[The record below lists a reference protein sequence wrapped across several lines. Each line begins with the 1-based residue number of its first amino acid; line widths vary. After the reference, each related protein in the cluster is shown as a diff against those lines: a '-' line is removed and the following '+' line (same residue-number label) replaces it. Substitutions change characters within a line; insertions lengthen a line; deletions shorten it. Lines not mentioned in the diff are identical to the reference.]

1 MSGPLRSRRGR
12 AFSSFAL
19 LLFVALLLLPGCTA
33 ELAIIATPV
42 SAQLFQREELD
53 AARAAGLGRVIVVAP
68 GDPAK
73 PGIMRPG
80 IGGETRLLIF
90 PEVAPEEIAA
100 IEAGGRLFFRVA
112 RREGGERD
120 LILDRRPAFRALGE
134 LLTER
139 AADLLEES
147 GEAADTI
154 TVRLF
159 ALQGSGSRVEE
170 MQALLEPLRRSLP
183 PEAILVEEVATGF
196 TVAAIE
202 ERLREAREGDPI
214 LLFLGSAGAE
224 LFPQVVGGGR
234 IVATEALF
242 VPPEAEPLEGPE
254 AGDLL
259 LLGLDPLT
267 LFEAALAGE
276 GGAIE
281 ASLYRLRDPFGDEV
295 PR

>member
-1 MSGPLRSRRGR
+1 MSGPRRSRPGSLLSTIPL
-12 AFSSFAL
+12 FSIL
-19 LLFVALLLLPGCTA
+19 ALLLLTGCSA
-33 ELAIIATPV
+33 DLALIATPV

-53 AARAAGLGRVIVVAP
+53 AAREAGIGRVIVVAP

-80 IGGETRLLIF
+80 IGKQTKLLVF

-100 IEAGGRLFFRVA
+100 TEDGGRLFLRLA
-112 RREGGERD
+112 PGEEGERE
-120 LILDRRPAFRALGE
+120 LRLDRRPAFRALGE
-134 LLTER
+134 RLAER
-139 AADLLEES
+139 TTDLLEET

-159 ALQGSGSRVEE
+159 ALRGSGSRVEE
-170 MQALLEPLRRSLP
+170 MQALLEPLRRRLP
-183 PEAILVEEVATGF
+183 SGALLLEEVGSGF

-202 ERLREAREGDPI
+202 ERLREAGTENTI

-224 LFPQVVGGGR
+224 LLPAAVGPGR

-242 VPPEAEPLEGPE
+242 VPPEAEPLEEPK

-259 LLGLDPLT
+259 LLGIDPLT
-267 LFEAALAGE
+267 LFEAALKGE
-276 GGAIE
+276 TGTIE
-281 ASLYRLRDPFGDEV
+281 ASLYRLADPFGDDV